1 MARGSET
8 SESLSSRFVEGVEGQ
23 GREELDVHTLGDRAL
38 EGDTTKLVSGE
49 VVGIERGGDSSSNI
63 LLSLVFGAMGLL
75 CRLGLGP
82 WCSNPGDGVGGGV
95 GPVKTFEALPS
106 LPSTCSL
113 LAQ

>member
-1 MARGSET
+1 M
-8 SESLSSRFVEGVEGQ
+8 EGQ
-23 GREELDVHTLGDRAL
+23 GREELEVHTLGDGAL

-49 VVGIERGGDSSSNI
+49 VVGIERGGDSSCTI
-63 LLSLVFGAMGLL
+63 LLSLLVFRAVGLV

>member
-1 MARGSET
+1 M
-8 SESLSSRFVEGVEGQ
+8 SSRFVERVEGQ

-38 EGDTTKLVSGE
+38 EEDMSKLVSGE
-49 VVGIERGGDSSSNI
+49 VVGIERGGDTSSTI
-63 LLSLVFGAMGLL
+63 LLSLLVFRAVGLV